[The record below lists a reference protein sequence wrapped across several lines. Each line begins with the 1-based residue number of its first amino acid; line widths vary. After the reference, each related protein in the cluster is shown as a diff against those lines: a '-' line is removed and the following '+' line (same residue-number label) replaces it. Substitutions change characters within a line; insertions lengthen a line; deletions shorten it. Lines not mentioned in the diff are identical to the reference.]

1 MKSSLTISLTADGGL
16 QVELPGRDGMRLIPL
31 RDTTTINATETIRQ
45 ILVALQRGE
54 NEIGLDGA
62 PTRQQVNHWERH
74 QTYPDSK
81 CPFCLKAGAFKDALA
96 SHKSSHKY
104 DARYI
109 ERDLGNGCSVRRIK
123 QGDTGRKALAR
134 ERSNEPLNRVT
145 KKSAKE
151 LGF

>member
-1 MKSSLTISLTADGGL
+1 MVSLRPDGGL
-16 QVELPGRDGMRLIPL
+16 EINLPGPNEGVRSIPL
-31 RDTTTINATETIRQ
+31 RDTTTINAIETIRQ
-45 ILVALQRGE
+45 ILVALARGE

-74 QTYPDSK
+74 QIYPDSK
-81 CPFCLKAGAFKDALA
+81 CPFCIKANAFQDALA
-96 SHKSSHKY
+96 PHKSSHKF
-104 DARYI
+104 DARYV
-109 ERDLGNGCSVRRIK
+109 ERDLGNGCKVRRIK
-123 QGDTGRKALAR
+123 LGDTGRKAIAR